1 MKNVLTIVKKEFA
14 RFFKD
19 KRMVLTVFLPGLLI
33 FVLYSILGAVMNEN
47 NEVPDGF
54 KPYAYF
60 IDMPEEYSAP
70 LAGLVDL
77 CEDALTEEQA
87 MDKAEAGELVVAKYV
102 HGNDGAA
109 DEIRIF
115 YNSSSKDAALGYG
128 ILSGLFAQLQNPDFV
143 INNSADVTFDFAED
157 SVAASILSMLIPML
171 MFSLLASSCMAV
183 APESIAGEK
192 ERGTMATMLITPI
205 RRWQLA
211 LGKIISLTCFAMLSG
226 ISSFLGVIFSLPKL
240 VGGLA
245 VAGALTYTVGDY
257 LR

>member
-33 FVLYSILGAVMNEN
+33 FALYSILGAVMNEK

-70 LAGLVDL
+70 LAGLVNL

-102 HGNDGAA
+102 HGNG
-109 DEIRIF
+109 
-115 YNSSSKDAALGYG
+115 
-128 ILSGLFAQLQNPDFV
+128 
-143 INNSADVTFDFAED
+143 
-157 SVAASILSMLIPML
+157 
-171 MFSLLASSCMAV
+171 
-183 APESIAGEK
+183 
-192 ERGTMATMLITPI
+192 
-205 RRWQLA
+205 
-211 LGKIISLTCFAMLSG
+211 
-226 ISSFLGVIFSLPKL
+226 
-240 VGGLA
+240 A
-245 VAGALTYTVGDY
+245 VAGIKILLISGIYGSIRRLHSSISPEDATVAYSVDSINLLPKNTAPKTNSGTFSIIISQPVPIFPPAA
-257 LR
+257 